1 MASIRVSELTP
12 TATAAA
18 DSFLYLADTTNGG
31 VDFDSKKITVA
42 NFLNAYA
49 TETFVNTA
57 IENLIN
63 GAPEALDTLKE
74 ISDAIGDSGDIV
86 GNLIGMINANEV
98 HMDNMASL
106 SGVAKDSTDLGTFTG
121 STIGDASN
129 IKAALQSLETLVELK
144 GDASVLNNT
153 VSNANDL
160 ISLSGMA
167 AGSVNMGLF
176 DGDTLSDNATLKV
189 VLQSAETAIEANASA
204 ISQEVSDRASAVT
217 SLTTGAVASNT
228 AAIAQEVSDR
238 EAAVTALTNG
248 AVATNANGV
257 STNAAA
263 ITALTNGAVASNTAA
278 IAQEATD
285 RQAAVSAEATA
296 RSAADAL
303 LMPKAGGTFT
313 GPISG
318 PVPTADSHLATKKF
332 AEDLVAGIDLSQI
345 ETNRLDIIAES
356 NARTSADSALSGRL
370 DVLEADPTTQ
380 TLLTAE
386 TTARTSADSA
396 LSGRLDVLEADP
408 TTATAL
414 SSEATTRAAADTALS
429 GRLDTL
435 EADPT
440 TATALSSEAS
450 TRAAADTALSGR
462 LDVLEADPTTQT
474 LLDAETAGRTAND
487 AALSNRL
494 NVLEADPTTA
504 TALSSEASTRASAD
518 TALSNRLDTLEA
530 DPTTQTLLDA
540 ETAAR
545 IAGDALLLPLAG
557 GTMTGAINLGVS
569 SSTYTSNV
577 SVTAANHSAAYPIS
591 NVFDGNNSSVNGGAS
606 SQNFR
611 FSDSNAAHYVSFS
624 PLTVNSSL
632 RIWVDTNKTGIDLN
646 VDQGGA
652 NVVSFTEN
660 NGSQTN
666 DPIGWVELPVTTPFT
681 LTSVGRNSGSGMWMY
696 LGAIE
701 VDGVIIAEG
710 ATIGGGSASV
720 LDVDGTATFGG
731 NVTASAAPTDN
742 AHLVNKLYADNL
754 VAGVDL
760 SGIATNAAA
769 IEALTNGAPELLNTL
784 SELADAINDD
794 ENFAATI
801 SGQISTESTA
811 RANADTALS
820 GRLDVLEADPTTAT
834 ALSSEASTR
843 AAADSALSGRLD
855 TLEADPTTQTLLTA
869 ETTARTSADT
879 ALSGRLDTLEAD
891 PTTAT
896 ALSSEASTRAA
907 ADTALS
913 GRLDT
918 LEADPTTQTLLDAET
933 TSRTSGDNALSGR
946 LDVLEADPTTA
957 TALSS
962 EATTRA
968 AADSALSGRLDTLEV
983 DPTTQSAVTA
993 EANTRAAADTALSGR
1008 LDVLEADPTTQA
1020 ALDSVSTTLSNSI
1033 AAEETARIAA
1043 DALLMPKSG
1052 GTFTGAISGPVP
1064 TADSHLATKK
1074 FAEDLVAG
1082 IDLSQIETNRLDII
1096 QEISDR
1102 AAAITALTNGAVA
1115 TNASNIAANST
1126 AIAQEVTDRAAAI
1139 TALTNGQVATNT
1151 SGIATNATAI
1161 TNLTNG
1167 AVADN
1172 AAAITA
1178 LANGAVA
1185 TNTAAIAQEVTD
1197 RQAAITALTNG
1208 AVADNAAAVTALA
1221 NGAVAT
1227 NAAAIAQETTD
1238 RIAADAL
1245 KVDKQSTVNEH
1256 MLGQTSAQSAPVDAQ
1271 GNSNYLFLVVDKATG
1286 ALKSIDKTFLE
1297 AE

>member
-106 SGVAKDSTDLGTFTG
+106 SGVAKDETELGSFSG
-121 STIGDASN
+121 STIGDGSD
-129 IKAALQSLETLVELK
+129 IKSALQALETSLETK
-144 GDASVLNNT
+144 ASSAAVNSN
-153 VSNANDL
+153 VSNTNDL
-160 ISLSGMA
+160 VSLSGMA
-167 AGSVNMGLF
+167 SGSVHMGLF

-204 ISQEVSDRASAVT
+204 ISQEVSDRAAAVAA
-217 SLTTGAVASNT
+217 LTNGAVASNT
-228 AAIAQEVSDR
+228 SAISQEVTDRAAAI
-238 EAAVTALTNG
+238 TALTNG

-278 IAQEATD
+278 IAQEVTD
-285 RQAAVSAEATA
+285 RQAAVSVEATA
-296 RSAADAL
+296 RADADAL

-318 PVPTADSHLATKKF
+318 PVPTADAHLATKKF

-345 ETNRLDIIAES
+345 ETNRLDIISETT
-356 NARTSADSALSGRL
+356 ARTSADSALSGRL

-462 LDVLEADPTTQT
+462 LDVLEADPTT
-474 LLDAETAGRTAND
+474 
-487 AALSNRL
+487 
-494 NVLEADPTTA
+494 A

-557 GTMTGAINLGVS
+557 GTMTGAINLGS
-569 SSTYTSNV
+569 SGSAYTSNV
-577 SVTAANHSAAYPIS
+577 SVTAATTTPSYPIS
-591 NVFDGNNSSVNGGAS
+591 YVFDGNNSEVIGE
-606 SQNFR
+606 NFR
-611 FSDSNAAHYVSFS
+611 FTDSNAPHYVSFE
-624 PLTVNSSL
+624 PLTVTSSL
-632 RIWVDTNKTGIDLN
+632 RIWVDTNRSGIDLN

-660 NGSQTN
+660 NGGSNN
-666 DPIGWVELPVTTPFT
+666 DPIAWVTLPVTTPFT
-681 LTSVGRNSGSGMWMY
+681 LTSIGRNFGYGSWMY

-710 ATIGGGSASV
+710 ATIGGSGGASV
-720 LDVDGTATFGG
+720 IDVDGTASFGG
-731 NVTASAAPTDN
+731 NVTAAAVPSDD
-742 AHLVNKLYADNL
+742 AHLVNKLYVDNQ

-769 IEALTNGAPELLNTL
+769 IEALTSGAPELLNTL

-794 ENFAATI
+794 ENFATTI
-801 SGQISTESTA
+801 TNQISSESTT
-811 RANADTALS
+811 RAAADTALS

-843 AAADSALSGRLD
+843 AAADTALSGRLD

-913 GRLDT
+913 GRLDV

-933 TSRTSGDNALSGR
+933 TSRVSGDNALSGR

-957 TALSS
+957 TALSA

-968 AADSALSGRLDTLEV
+968 AADSALSGRLDVLEV

-993 EANTRAAADTALSGR
+993 EANTRATADTALSGR
-1008 LDVLEADPTTQA
+1008 LDVLEADPTTQT
-1020 ALDSVSTTLSNSI
+1020 ALDTVSTTLSNSI
-1033 AAEETARIAA
+1033 TAEETARIAA

-1197 RQAAITALTNG
+1197 RQAAIAALTNG

-1256 MLGQTSAQSAPVDAQ
+1256 MLGQTSAQSEPVDAE

>member
-86 GNLIGMINANEV
+86 GNLIGMINANET

-121 STIGDASN
+121 TTIGDAST
-129 IKAALQSLETLVELK
+129 IRAALQALETSLETK
-144 GDASVLNNT
+144 GDASSLNSNI
-153 VSNANDL
+153 SNANDL
-160 ISLSGMA
+160 VTLSGLA

-204 ISQEVSDRASAVT
+204 ISQEVSDRAAAVT
-217 SLTTGAVASNT
+217 ALTNGAVASNT
-228 AAIAQEVSDR
+228 SAIAQEVSDR
-238 EAAVTALTNG
+238 AAAVTALTNG

-263 ITALTNGAVASNTAA
+263 ITSLTNGAVASNTSA
-278 IAQEATD
+278 IAQEVTD

-296 RSAADAL
+296 RADADAL

-318 PVPTADSHLATKKF
+318 PAPTSDLHLATKKY
-332 AEDLVAGIDLSQI
+332 ADDLVANVDLTQV
-345 ETNRLDIIAES
+345 ETNRLNIIAEG
-356 NARTSADSALSGRL
+356 NARSSADTSLSNRL

-414 SSEATTRAAADTALS
+414 SSEA
-429 GRLDTL
+429 
-435 EADPT
+435 
-440 TATALSSEAS
+440 
-450 TRAAADTALSGR
+450 
-462 LDVLEADPTTQT
+462 
-474 LLDAETAGRTAND
+474 
-487 AALSNRL
+487 
-494 NVLEADPTTA
+494 
-504 TALSSEASTRASAD
+504 STRASAD

-540 ETAAR
+540 ETTARQAA
-545 IAGDALLLPLAG
+545 DALLLPLAG
-557 GTMTGAINLGVS
+557 GTMAGAINLGTSGGGTGVE
-569 SSTYTSNV
+569 YTALS
-577 SVTAANHSAAYPIS
+577 
-591 NVFDGNNSSVNGGAS
+591 AS
-606 SQNFR
+606 SFEAVNTFG
-611 FSDSNAAHYVSFS
+611 STVSITDHSSGIEIQKGSRDGWIARLPFN
-624 PLTVNSSL
+624 PTIGEVNTVQYQIVGDGSITAVVKANIV
-632 RIWVDTNKTGIDLN
+632 RVPEGVD
-646 VDQGGA
+646 A
-652 NVVSFTEN
+652 
-660 NGSQTN
+660 
-666 DPIGWVELPVTTPFT
+666 
-681 LTSVGRNSGSGMWMY
+681 SGSTFTSQYAIPDHLDLMGGDAY
-696 LGAIE
+696 GEHTLKISGTAQQSGDFTFTPTDATGDYFIYFKLSGDDKFYVGDLGITP
-701 VDGVIIAEG
+701 VG
-710 ATIGGGSASV
+710 AASAASV
-720 LDVDGTATFGG
+720 LGVDGTASFGG
-731 NVTASAAPTDN
+731 NVTASAVPTDN

-769 IEALTNGAPELLNTL
+769 IEALTNGAPDLLNTL
-784 SELADAINDD
+784 NEIAAAIGDD
-794 ENFAATI
+794 ENFATTI
-801 SGQISTESTA
+801 TNQISTESTA
-811 RANADTALS
+811 RTNADNALS
-820 GRLDVLEADPTTAT
+820 GRLDTLEADPTTGAALTAETNARTTADT
-834 ALSSEASTR
+834 ALSN
-843 AAADSALSGRLD
+843 RLD

-869 ETTARTSADT
+869 ETTARTAADS

-891 PTTAT
+891 PTTGA
-896 ALSSEASTRAA
+896 ALT
-907 ADTALS
+907 
-913 GRLDT
+913 
-918 LEADPTTQTLLDAET
+918 AET
-933 TSRTSGDNALSGR
+933 NARTS
-946 LDVLEADPTTA
+946 
-957 TALSS
+957 
-962 EATTRA
+962 
-968 AADSALSGRLDTLEV
+968 
-983 DPTTQSAVTA
+983 
-993 EANTRAAADTALSGR
+993 ADTALSGR

-1020 ALDSVSTTLSNSI
+1020 ALDSASLTLSNSI

-1043 DALLMPKSG
+1043 DALLMPKAG
-1052 GTFTGAISGPVP
+1052 GVFTGAVTGIAP
-1064 TADSHLATKK
+1064 TADLHFATKK
-1074 FAEDLVAG
+1074 YADDLVANV
-1082 IDLSQIETNRLDII
+1082 DLSQVEQNRLDII
-1096 QEISDR
+1096 QEIADR
-1102 AAAITALTNGAVA
+1102 AAAITALTNGQVA
-1115 TNASNIAANST
+1115 TNATNISANAT
-1126 AIAQEVTDRAAAI
+1126 AISQEVTDRAAAI

-1178 LANGAVA
+1178 LTNGTVA
-1185 TNTAAIAQEVTD
+1185 DNTAAITQEVTD
-1197 RQAAITALTNG
+1197 RQAAIAALTNGAVADNAAAITALTNG
-1208 AVADNAAAVTALA
+1208 AVADNAAAV
-1221 NGAVAT
+1221 VQE
-1227 NAAAIAQETTD
+1227 AAD
-1238 RIAADAL
+1238 RAAADAL

-1256 MLGQTSAQSAPVDAQ
+1256 MLGQTSAQSVPVDAQ